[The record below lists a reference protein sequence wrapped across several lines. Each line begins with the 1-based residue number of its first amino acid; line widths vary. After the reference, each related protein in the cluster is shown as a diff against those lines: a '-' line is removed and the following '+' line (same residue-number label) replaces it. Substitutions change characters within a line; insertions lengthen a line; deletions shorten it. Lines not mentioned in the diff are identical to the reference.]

1 MRIEADLSEIEMK
14 AVGNEDYRRD
24 LHQAGFAV
32 AAVLFA
38 RLDEAVRNGTIR
50 VGDIVAWGPAPYG
63 TQGLIVLALDEAGA
77 AWCCS
82 ENGSYYTV
90 RVEELRK
97 PHAGKVTA

>member
-1 MRIEADLSEIEMK
+1 MRIEADLSEIEVH
-14 AVGNEDYRRD
+14 AVGNEAYRRD
-24 LHQAGFAV
+24 LQEKGFTI

-38 RLDEAVRNGTIR
+38 RLDEAVRNATIR

-63 TQGLIVLALDEAGA
+63 AQGLIVLALDEAGA

-82 ENGSYYTV
+82 ENGSYHTV
-90 RVEELRK
+90 RVDELRK